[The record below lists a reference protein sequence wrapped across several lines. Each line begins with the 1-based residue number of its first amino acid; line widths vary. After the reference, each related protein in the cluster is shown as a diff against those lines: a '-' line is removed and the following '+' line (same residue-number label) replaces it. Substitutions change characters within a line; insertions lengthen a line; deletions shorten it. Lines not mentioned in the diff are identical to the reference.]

1 MMMPMLRYLSTTLTN
16 NLRKDD
22 PLWQGKKKDL
32 NDNFAYASSHNE
44 KVQDFQFICSTKG
57 TQTETSIFSSV
68 YIKTECQFQL
78 VFAAP
83 CNIKD
88 LSNVHFPVLV

>member
-88 LSNVHFPVLV
+88 LSNVYFPVLV

>member
-57 TQTETSIFSSV
+57 TQTETSIFSRV
-68 YIKTECQFQL
+68 YIQTECQFQL

-88 LSNVHFPVLV
+88 LSNDHFPVLV

>member
-1 MMMPMLRYLSTTLTN
+1 MMMPMLRYLSTTLKN
-16 NLRKDD
+16 NLRKDH

-32 NDNFAYASSHNE
+32 NDNFADASSHNE
-44 KVQDFQFICSTKG
+44 KGKDFQFICNTKG
-57 TQTETSIFSSV
+57 TQTETSILSSV
-68 YIKTECQFQL
+68 YIQTECQFPL

-88 LSNVHFPVLV
+88 LSNDHFPVLV

>member
-68 YIKTECQFQL
+68 YIQTECQFQL

-88 LSNVHFPVLV
+88 LSNVRFPVLV

>member
-68 YIKTECQFQL
+68 YIQTECQFQL

-83 CNIKD
+83 CSIKD